1 MTSGDEMDAPGPQ
14 RVDDVVAPGAAI
26 LRWTWIG
33 AIVFVLV
40 GIQATIQPTHAQF
53 FVAVSLVEFL
63 VGMLV
68 FAWAFLRAVDRSRT
82 EAIGIGGLFFA
93 SGSAPRRVQLVLVG
107 SIIGQSVAAVVF
119 ASVRLYTPLAFGV
132 LAPMWALGLTGLWV
146 ARHGTFPSRA
156 PEPTR
161 AARRAAARDEHR
173 RAAAPRSVADGE

>member
-1 MTSGDEMDAPGPQ
+1 MNPGDDADDRGPQ
-14 RVDDVVAPGAAI
+14 DIGGAVAQGAGI

-33 AIVFVLV
+33 VAVFVLV
-40 GIQATIQPTHAQF
+40 GTQATIQPTHAQY

-63 VGMLV
+63 VGMVV

-107 SIIGQSVAAVVF
+107 SVIGQSIAAVVF
-119 ASVRLYTPLAFGV
+119 ASVRPYTPSAFGV
-132 LAPMWALGLTGLWV
+132 LAPMWALGFTGLWV
-146 ARHGTFPSRA
+146 ARHGSFPSRT

-173 RAAAPRSVADGE
+173 RAAAPRSAADGE